1 MTKQTIDAEIFYR
14 LRTISQLKDE
24 NIRLKLIEYLNTVK
38 PKKLRSGQQNKSIHV
53 DCTLIADKLNDA
65 GLGIKEV
72 ITIDVPWTM
81 ENVKNL
87 LFKRIMLRMF
97 NKKST
102 TKLDKNTGEIDKI
115 HDVLMRELGQE
126 HGIEYHDFPHDPKKQ
141 EQEQGQVMPPEAQVE
156 YPSEE
161 ALADKF

>member
-102 TKLDKNTGEIDKI
+102 TKLDKNTGEIELNTTTSHTTLKNKSRNKDK
-115 HDVLMRELGQE
+115 
-126 HGIEYHDFPHDPKKQ
+126 
-141 EQEQGQVMPPEAQVE
+141 
-156 YPSEE
+156 
-161 ALADKF
+161 